1 MILIGSGKSHCKIIN
16 NNNNNNNN
24 NYEKDHSVQQNGKG
38 A

>member
-1 MILIGSGKSHCKIIN
+1 MILIGSGKSHCKIIH